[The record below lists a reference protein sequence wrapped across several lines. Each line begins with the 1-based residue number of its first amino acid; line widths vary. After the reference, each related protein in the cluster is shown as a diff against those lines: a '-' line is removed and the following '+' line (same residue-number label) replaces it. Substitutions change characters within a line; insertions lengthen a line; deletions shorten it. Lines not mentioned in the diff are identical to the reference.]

1 VWRIESIIKRGAL
14 NTNLI
19 NNPPTNNIKMRF
31 FQMVASGAALIAA
44 ALAVEINQY
53 PTGGVKAGQTYTVTY
68 SPADNTPTTFILRK
82 GLSTDLST
90 IGTLTSTAT
99 GGTFSW
105 TVAKDLA
112 DGSDYALEIRQDGQS
127 PNYSGQF
134 GLTGGSAAASSS
146 ASASASSASAYSVS
160 SVIASRASSASS
172 SAASASSAASLSSLI
187 SSVASSVH
195 ASATGTGAIIST
207 ASHNGT
213 VSSAT
218 LSRSATGSR
227 ATGSAT
233 GSASIP
239 ESTGAASS
247 LSSAPLALLFGAAG
261 VFAYLN

>member
-1 VWRIESIIKRGAL
+1 
-14 NTNLI
+14 
-19 NNPPTNNIKMRF
+19 MRF
-31 FQMVASGAALIAA
+31 FQMVASSAAFIAA
-44 ALAVEINQY
+44 ALALEINQY
-53 PTGGVKAGQTYTVTY
+53 PTTGVVAGQTYQVTY

-82 GLSTDLST
+82 GVSTNLDTLA
-90 IGTLTSTAT
+90 TLTSTAT

-105 TVAKDLA
+105 TVPKDLA
-112 DGSDYALEIRQDGQS
+112 NGADYALEIRRGDEI
-127 PNYSGQF
+127 NYSGQF

-146 ASASASSASAYSVS
+146 AAASASASSASAYSVS
-160 SVIASRASSASS
+160 SVIASKASSAS
-172 SAASASSAASLSSLI
+172 SAASASASVSSVLSSLV
-187 SSVASSVH
+187 SSA
-195 ASATGTGAIIST
+195 ASATGTGAVT

-247 LSSAPLALLFGAAG
+247 LSSAPLALLLGAAG
-261 VFAYLN
+261 AFAFLN

>member
-1 VWRIESIIKRGAL
+1 
-14 NTNLI
+14 
-19 NNPPTNNIKMRF
+19 MRF
-31 FQMVASGAALIAA
+31 FQMVASGAAFIAA

-82 GLSTDLST
+82 GLSTDLAT

-105 TVAKDLA
+105 TVASDLP
-112 DGSDYALEIRQDGQS
+112 DGSDYALEIRQAGQS

-134 GLTGGSAAASSS
+134 GLTGGSAVASSS
-146 ASASASSASAYSVS
+146 AAASASASSASAYSVS
-160 SVIASRASSASS
+160 SVIASHASSASS
-172 SAASASSAASLSSLI
+172 AASASASSAASLSSLI
-187 SSVASSVH
+187 SSVVSSVH

-218 LSRSATGSR
+218 L
-227 ATGSAT
+227 TGSAT
-233 GSASIP
+233 RSTGIP

>member
-1 VWRIESIIKRGAL
+1 
-14 NTNLI
+14 
-19 NNPPTNNIKMRF
+19 MRF

-146 ASASASSASAYSVS
+146 ASASASASSASAYSVS

>member
-1 VWRIESIIKRGAL
+1 
-14 NTNLI
+14 
-19 NNPPTNNIKMRF
+19 MRF
-31 FQMVASGAALIAA
+31 FQMVASGAAFIAA

-82 GLSTDLST
+82 GLSTDLAT

-105 TVAKDLA
+105 TVASDLP
-112 DGSDYALEIRQDGQS
+112 DGSDYALEIRQAGQS

-134 GLTGGSAAASSS
+134 GLTGGSAVASSS
-146 ASASASSASAYSVS
+146 AASASASSASAYSVS
-160 SVIASRASSASS
+160 SVIASHASSASS
-172 SAASASSAASLSSLI
+172 AASASASSAASLSSLI
-187 SSVASSVH
+187 SSVVSSVH

-218 LSRSATGSR
+218 L
-227 ATGSAT
+227 TGSAT
-233 GSASIP
+233 RSTGIP

>member
-1 VWRIESIIKRGAL
+1 
-14 NTNLI
+14 
-19 NNPPTNNIKMRF
+19 MRF
-31 FQMVASGAALIAA
+31 LQMVASGAAFIAA

-53 PTGGVKAGQTYTVTY
+53 PTGGVQAGQTYTVTY
-68 SPADNTPTTFILRK
+68 SPADDTPTTFILRK
-82 GLSTDLST
+82 GLSTDLGT

-112 DGSDYALEIRQDGQS
+112 SGNDYALEIRQDGQS

-146 ASASASSASAYSVS
+146 AVVSSSASAASAYSVS
-160 SVIASRASSASS
+160 SVIASHASSAS
-172 SAASASSAASLSSLI
+172 SAASASASLSSLI

-195 ASATGTGAIIST
+195 ASATGTGAVIST

-233 GSASIP
+233 GSAGIP

-247 LSSAPLALLFGAAG
+247 LSSAPLALLLGAAG
-261 VFAYLN
+261 AFAFLN

>member
-1 VWRIESIIKRGAL
+1 
-14 NTNLI
+14 
-19 NNPPTNNIKMRF
+19 MRF
-31 FQMVASGAALIAA
+31 FQMVASSAAFIAA
-44 ALAVEINQY
+44 ALALEINQY
-53 PTGGVKAGQTYTVTY
+53 PTTGVQAGQTYQVTY

-82 GLSTDLST
+82 GLSTDLDT
-90 IGTLTSTAT
+90 VGTLTTSAT

-112 DGSDYALEIRQDGQS
+112 NGADYALEIRRGDEM
-127 PNYSGQF
+127 NYSGQF

-146 ASASASSASAYSVS
+146 AAASASSSSASAYSVS
-160 SVIASRASSASS
+160 SVIASKASSAS
-172 SAASASSAASLSSLI
+172 SAASASASVSSMI
-187 SSVASSVH
+187 SSMVSSA
-195 ASATGTGAIIST
+195 ASATGTGAVT

-247 LSSAPLALLFGAAG
+247 LSSAPLALLLGAAG
-261 VFAYLN
+261 AFAFLN

>member
-1 VWRIESIIKRGAL
+1 
-14 NTNLI
+14 
-19 NNPPTNNIKMRF
+19 MRF
-31 FQMVASGAALIAA
+31 FQMVASSAAFIAA
-44 ALAVEINQY
+44 ALALEINTY
-53 PTGGVKAGQTYTVTY
+53 PTTGVVAGQTYQVTY

-82 GLSTDLST
+82 GVSTNLDTLAT
-90 IGTLTSTAT
+90 ITSTAT

-105 TVAKDLA
+105 TVPKDLA
-112 DGSDYALEIRQDGQS
+112 DGSDYALEIRRGDEM
-127 PNYSGQF
+127 NYSGQF

-146 ASASASSASAYSVS
+146 AAASASASSASAYSVS
-160 SVIASRASSASS
+160 SVIASKASSAS
-172 SAASASSAASLSSLI
+172 SAASASASVSSMISSMVSSAAS
-187 SSVASSVH
+187 AS
-195 ASATGTGAIIST
+195 GTGAVT

-247 LSSAPLALLFGAAG
+247 LSTAPLALLLGAAG
-261 VFAYLN
+261 AFAFLN

>member
-1 VWRIESIIKRGAL
+1 
-14 NTNLI
+14 
-19 NNPPTNNIKMRF
+19 MRF
-31 FQMVASGAALIAA
+31 FQMVASSAAFIAA
-44 ALAVEINQY
+44 ALAVEINTY
-53 PTGGVKAGQTYTVTY
+53 PSGGVKAGQTYEVTY

-82 GLSTDLST
+82 GASTDLDT

-105 TVAKDLA
+105 TVASNLV
-112 DGSDYALEIRQDGQS
+112 DGADYALEIRQGDQT

-146 ASASASSASAYSVS
+146 AAASASASSASAYSVS
-160 SVIASRASSASS
+160 SVIASKAS
-172 SAASASSAASLSSLI
+172 SASSAASVSSMV
-187 SSVASSVH
+187 SSMVSSAH
-195 ASATGTGAIIST
+195 ASATGTGSVT

-227 ATGSAT
+227 ATGSST

-247 LSSAPLALLFGAAG
+247 LSSAPLALLLGAAG
-261 VFAYLN
+261 AFAFIN